1 MLVISRKKGESLLIG
16 DDIEITVEKID
27 SSSVKISIKAP
38 KEKVILRKEVYE
50 KVKDENSNAIAT
62 TKDILKILK
71 YEDNMYTANPYNI
84 YKQNSVNMA
93 SSQQLLLMLLDGA
106 VKYTKIARMAI
117 LNKDIAKAH
126 KELVRVQDIFLE
138 LMITMDK
145 NTKYMEDLYNI
156 YDFIK
161 NELVKA
167 NIKKDI
173 TIIDNTLPLIEEIRD
188 MWYEV
193 DAKIKSGK

>member
-1 MLVISRKKGESLLIG
+1 
-16 DDIEITVEKID
+16 
-27 SSSVKISIKAP
+27 
-38 KEKVILRKEVYE
+38 
-50 KVKDENSNAIAT
+50 
-62 TKDILKILK
+62 
-71 YEDNMYTANPYNI
+71 MYTANPYNI

-106 VKYTKIARMAI
+106 VKYTNIATRAI
-117 LNKDIAKAH
+117 LNKDIQRAH

-145 NTKYMEDLYNI
+145 NTKYMEDLYNL

-161 NELVKA
+161 NELAKA
-167 NIKKDI
+167 NMKKDVK
-173 TIIDNTLPLIEEIRD
+173 IIDEILPIIEEIRD

-193 DAKIKSGK
+193 DKKIKSGK

>member
-1 MLVISRKKGESLLIG
+1 
-16 DDIEITVEKID
+16 
-27 SSSVKISIKAP
+27 
-38 KEKVILRKEVYE
+38 
-50 KVKDENSNAIAT
+50 
-62 TKDILKILK
+62 
-71 YEDNMYTANPYNI
+71 MYTANPYNI

-106 VKYTKIARMAI
+106 VKYTKIAKMAI
-117 LNKDIAKAH
+117 LNKDIARAH

-161 NELVKA
+161 NELAKA

-173 TIIDNTLPLIEEIRD
+173 TIIDNTLSLIEEIRD

>member
-1 MLVISRKKGESLLIG
+1 
-16 DDIEITVEKID
+16 
-27 SSSVKISIKAP
+27 
-38 KEKVILRKEVYE
+38 
-50 KVKDENSNAIAT
+50 
-62 TKDILKILK
+62 
-71 YEDNMYTANPYNI
+71 MYTSNPYNI

-117 LNKDIAKAH
+117 LNKDIARAH

-161 NELVKA
+161 NELAKA
-167 NIKKDI
+167 NLRKDI
-173 TIIDNTLPLIEEIRD
+173 NTIDEVLPLIEEIRD

>member
-1 MLVISRKKGESLLIG
+1 
-16 DDIEITVEKID
+16 
-27 SSSVKISIKAP
+27 
-38 KEKVILRKEVYE
+38 
-50 KVKDENSNAIAT
+50 
-62 TKDILKILK
+62 
-71 YEDNMYTANPYNI
+71 MYTSNPYNI

-117 LNKDIAKAH
+117 LNKDIARAH

-145 NTKYMEDLYNI
+145 NTKYMEYLYNI

-161 NELVKA
+161 NELAKA

-173 TIIDNTLPLIEEIRD
+173 TIIDNTLSLIEEIRD

>member
-1 MLVISRKKGESLLIG
+1 
-16 DDIEITVEKID
+16 
-27 SSSVKISIKAP
+27 
-38 KEKVILRKEVYE
+38 
-50 KVKDENSNAIAT
+50 
-62 TKDILKILK
+62 
-71 YEDNMYTANPYNI
+71 MYTANPYNI

-117 LNKDIAKAH
+117 LNKDIARAH

-145 NTKYMEDLYNI
+145 NTKYMEDLYNL

-161 NELVKA
+161 NELAKA
-167 NIKKDI
+167 NMKKDVQ
-173 TIIDNTLPLIEEIRD
+173 TIEEVLPLIEEIRD

-193 DAKIKSGK
+193 DKKIKSGK

>member
-1 MLVISRKKGESLLIG
+1 
-16 DDIEITVEKID
+16 
-27 SSSVKISIKAP
+27 
-38 KEKVILRKEVYE
+38 
-50 KVKDENSNAIAT
+50 
-62 TKDILKILK
+62 
-71 YEDNMYTANPYNI
+71 MYTANPYNI

-117 LNKDIAKAH
+117 LNNDIARAH

-161 NELVKA
+161 NELAKA

>member
-1 MLVISRKKGESLLIG
+1 
-16 DDIEITVEKID
+16 
-27 SSSVKISIKAP
+27 
-38 KEKVILRKEVYE
+38 
-50 KVKDENSNAIAT
+50 
-62 TKDILKILK
+62 
-71 YEDNMYTANPYNI
+71 MYTANPYNI

-117 LNKDIAKAH
+117 LNKDIARAH

-161 NELVKA
+161 NELAKA

-173 TIIDNTLPLIEEIRD
+173 TIIDNTLTLIEEIRD

>member
-1 MLVISRKKGESLLIG
+1 
-16 DDIEITVEKID
+16 
-27 SSSVKISIKAP
+27 
-38 KEKVILRKEVYE
+38 
-50 KVKDENSNAIAT
+50 
-62 TKDILKILK
+62 
-71 YEDNMYTANPYNI
+71 MYTSNPYNI

-106 VKYTKIARMAI
+106 VKSTKIARMAI
-117 LNKDIAKAH
+117 LNKDIARAH

-161 NELVKA
+161 NELAKA

>member
-1 MLVISRKKGESLLIG
+1 
-16 DDIEITVEKID
+16 
-27 SSSVKISIKAP
+27 
-38 KEKVILRKEVYE
+38 
-50 KVKDENSNAIAT
+50 
-62 TKDILKILK
+62 
-71 YEDNMYTANPYNI
+71 MYTANPYNI

-106 VKYTKIARMAI
+106 VKDTKIARMAI
-117 LNKDIAKAH
+117 VNKDIARAH
-126 KELVRVQDIFLE
+126 KEVVRVQDIFLE

-161 NELVKA
+161 NELAKA

>member
-1 MLVISRKKGESLLIG
+1 
-16 DDIEITVEKID
+16 
-27 SSSVKISIKAP
+27 
-38 KEKVILRKEVYE
+38 
-50 KVKDENSNAIAT
+50 
-62 TKDILKILK
+62 
-71 YEDNMYTANPYNI
+71 MYTANPYNI

-145 NTKYMEDLYNI
+145 NTKYMEDLYNL

-161 NELVKA
+161 NELAKA

-173 TIIDNTLPLIEEIRD
+173 TIIDNTLSLIEEIRD

>member
-1 MLVISRKKGESLLIG
+1 
-16 DDIEITVEKID
+16 
-27 SSSVKISIKAP
+27 
-38 KEKVILRKEVYE
+38 
-50 KVKDENSNAIAT
+50 
-62 TKDILKILK
+62 
-71 YEDNMYTANPYNI
+71 MYTANPYNI

-117 LNKDIAKAH
+117 LNKDIPRAH

-145 NTKYMEDLYNI
+145 NTKYMEDLYNL

-161 NELVKA
+161 NELAKA

-193 DAKIKSGK
+193 DRKIKSSK

>member
-1 MLVISRKKGESLLIG
+1 
-16 DDIEITVEKID
+16 
-27 SSSVKISIKAP
+27 
-38 KEKVILRKEVYE
+38 
-50 KVKDENSNAIAT
+50 
-62 TKDILKILK
+62 
-71 YEDNMYTANPYNI
+71 MYTTNPYNI

-117 LNKDIAKAH
+117 LNKDIARAH

-161 NELVKA
+161 NELAKA

>member
-1 MLVISRKKGESLLIG
+1 
-16 DDIEITVEKID
+16 
-27 SSSVKISIKAP
+27 
-38 KEKVILRKEVYE
+38 
-50 KVKDENSNAIAT
+50 
-62 TKDILKILK
+62 
-71 YEDNMYTANPYNI
+71 MYTANPYNV
-84 YKQNSVNMA
+84 YKQNAVNMA

-117 LNKDIAKAH
+117 LNKDIARAH

-161 NELVKA
+161 NELAKA

>member
-1 MLVISRKKGESLLIG
+1 MY
-16 DDIEITVEKID
+16 
-27 SSSVKISIKAP
+27 SS
-38 KEKVILRKEVYE
+38 
-50 KVKDENSNAIAT
+50 
-62 TKDILKILK
+62 
-71 YEDNMYTANPYNI
+71 NPYNI

-117 LNKDIAKAH
+117 EKKDIPRAH
-126 KELVRVQDIFLE
+126 KELIRVQDIFLE

-145 NTKYMEDLYNI
+145 NTGYMEDLYNL

-161 NELVKA
+161 NELAKA
-167 NIKKDI
+167 NLRKDVN
-173 TIIDNTLPLIEEIRD
+173 IIDEVLPLIEEIRD

-193 DAKIKSGK
+193 DKKIKLGK

>member
-1 MLVISRKKGESLLIG
+1 
-16 DDIEITVEKID
+16 
-27 SSSVKISIKAP
+27 
-38 KEKVILRKEVYE
+38 
-50 KVKDENSNAIAT
+50 
-62 TKDILKILK
+62 
-71 YEDNMYTANPYNI
+71 MYTANPYNI

-106 VKYTKIARMAI
+106 VKYTKIAKMAI
-117 LNKDIAKAH
+117 LNKDIARAH

>member
-1 MLVISRKKGESLLIG
+1 
-16 DDIEITVEKID
+16 
-27 SSSVKISIKAP
+27 
-38 KEKVILRKEVYE
+38 
-50 KVKDENSNAIAT
+50 
-62 TKDILKILK
+62 
-71 YEDNMYTANPYNI
+71 MYTANPYNI
-84 YKQNSVNMA
+84 YKQNAVNMA

-117 LNKDIAKAH
+117 LNKDIARAH

-161 NELVKA
+161 NELAKA

>member
-1 MLVISRKKGESLLIG
+1 
-16 DDIEITVEKID
+16 
-27 SSSVKISIKAP
+27 
-38 KEKVILRKEVYE
+38 
-50 KVKDENSNAIAT
+50 
-62 TKDILKILK
+62 
-71 YEDNMYTANPYNI
+71 MYTANPYNV

-117 LNKDIAKAH
+117 LNKDIPRAH
-126 KELVRVQDIFLE
+126 KELIRVQDIFLE

-145 NTKYMEDLYNI
+145 NTKYMEDLYEV

-161 NELVKA
+161 NELAKA
-167 NIKKDI
+167 NMKKDVN
-173 TIIDNTLPLIEEIRD
+173 IIDNTLPLIEEIRD

-193 DAKIKSGK
+193 DKKIKSGK

>member
-1 MLVISRKKGESLLIG
+1 
-16 DDIEITVEKID
+16 
-27 SSSVKISIKAP
+27 
-38 KEKVILRKEVYE
+38 
-50 KVKDENSNAIAT
+50 
-62 TKDILKILK
+62 
-71 YEDNMYTANPYNI
+71 
-84 YKQNSVNMA
+84 
-93 SSQQLLLMLLDGA
+93 
-106 VKYTKIARMAI
+106 
-117 LNKDIAKAH
+117 
-126 KELVRVQDIFLE
+126 
-138 LMITMDK
+138 
-145 NTKYMEDLYNI
+145 MEDLYNI

>member
-1 MLVISRKKGESLLIG
+1 
-16 DDIEITVEKID
+16 
-27 SSSVKISIKAP
+27 
-38 KEKVILRKEVYE
+38 
-50 KVKDENSNAIAT
+50 
-62 TKDILKILK
+62 
-71 YEDNMYTANPYNI
+71 MYTANPYNI

-117 LNKDIAKAH
+117 LNKDIARAH

-161 NELVKA
+161 NELAKA

-188 MWYEV
+188 LWYEV

>member
-1 MLVISRKKGESLLIG
+1 
-16 DDIEITVEKID
+16 
-27 SSSVKISIKAP
+27 
-38 KEKVILRKEVYE
+38 
-50 KVKDENSNAIAT
+50 
-62 TKDILKILK
+62 
-71 YEDNMYTANPYNI
+71 MYTANPYNI

-117 LNKDIAKAH
+117 LNKDIARAH

-145 NTKYMEDLYNI
+145 NTKYMEDLYNL
-156 YDFIK
+156 YNFIK

-167 NIKKDI
+167 NMKKDVK
-173 TIIDNTLPLIEEIRD
+173 IIDEILPIIEEIRD

-193 DAKIKSGK
+193 DKKIKSGK